1 MAVDPGSGTVYQ
13 LADAVGGTESAVRY
27 YTSSGRLL
35 RTSAYNAAGGRF
47 EPLQMAFDAVR
58 EQVYVIGSTYVGTS
72 VPGPTVYTT
81 VAFGADGE
89 LLWARDFQGE
99 AEVNFARD
107 LAVDPDSGTVYV
119 TGFSDELRGETTTTV
134 AYSAAG
140 AELWAVREP
149 ASVLDAV
156 AAIGVDPVRHG
167 VRDGF
172 SGRTGRVRRRL
183 PGDRR
188 VQLRRHSSVDPAGG
202 GTDGF
207 GVAQ

>member
-1 MAVDPGSGTVYQ
+1 VYVTGSVDEPDRTGSYAALVAYDEDGSTRWRRPGPGPALDMAVDSGSGTVYQ
-13 LADAVGGTESAVRY
+13 LADAFGGTESAVRY

-134 AYSAAG
+134 AYPGSTAVGRFGAARL
-140 AELWAVREP
+140 EDQMPSEQ
-149 ASVLDAV
+149 
-156 AAIGVDPVRHG
+156 
-167 VRDGF
+167 
-172 SGRTGRVRRRL
+172 GR
-183 PGDRR
+183 
-188 VQLRRHSSVDPAGG
+188 
-202 GTDGF
+202 F
-207 GVAQ
+207 GC